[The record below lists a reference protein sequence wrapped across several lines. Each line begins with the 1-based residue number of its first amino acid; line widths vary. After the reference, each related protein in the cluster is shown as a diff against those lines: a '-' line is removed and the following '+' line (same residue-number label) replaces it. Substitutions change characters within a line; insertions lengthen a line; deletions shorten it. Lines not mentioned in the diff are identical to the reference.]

1 VNNCRGN
8 AAIRALGGRGVTYR
22 VYWQPGC
29 TSCLRTK
36 EFLTRHGIEFE
47 SINVREVEG
56 AMAELQ
62 SLGLRSVPVVAHG
75 DRGIYAQEL
84 REVASFV
91 GVPMELDALPPAE
104 LIRRLDRILAAAQ
117 RYLRQLPDTRLAD
130 RLPGRTRTW
139 RDLGYHLFVI
149 PLGFLDAA
157 RGGELTEEHFQR
169 KPPDS
174 MQSWEAIAGFGAA
187 VRVDLQRWWDES
199 GSRALPAQVRTYY
212 GDQPADKVLERTC
225 WHVAQHVRQ
234 LAALLELAGV
244 EPDQP
249 LGPAEL
255 AGLPLPQQVWDAE
268 VPLGPESP
276 SGAV

>member
-1 VNNCRGN
+1 MN
-8 AAIRALGGRGVTYR
+8 YR

-36 EFLTRHGIEFE
+36 EFLTRHGVEFE

-56 AMAELQ
+56 AMAELAK
-62 SLGLRSVPVVAHG
+62 LGLRSVPVVARG

-91 GVPMELDALPPAE
+91 GIPMELDALPPAE
-104 LIRRLDRILAAAQ
+104 LTQRLDRILAAAQ

-149 PLGFLDAA
+149 PLGFLAAA
-157 RGGELTEEHFQR
+157 RGGELTEEHFLR
-169 KPPDS
+169 KPPDG
-174 MQSWEAIAGFGAA
+174 MKTWEAIARFGDE
-187 VRVDLQRWWDES
+187 VRDDLRRWWEES
-199 GSRALPAQVRTYY
+199 GNHALPAHVQTYY
-212 GDQPADKVLERTC
+212 GIQPADKVLERTC

-234 LAALLELAGV
+234 LMALLELAGL

-255 AGLPLPQQVWDAE
+255 AGLPLPEKVWDAE
-268 VPLGPESP
+268 VPLGPGSP
-276 SGAV
+276 SGAA